1 VKVNVSLELV
11 VIEQLIELLEF
22 KEIFAW
28 TYKGMKGIPLKIIQH
43 KIEFDTM
50 IPLARQV
57 KYWLN
62 PNYGAIVKQDINKLW
77 LH

>member
-1 VKVNVSLELV
+1 MNVSLELV

-43 KIEFDTM
+43 KIEFDTI

-57 KYWLN
+57 KY
-62 PNYGAIVKQDINKLW
+62 
-77 LH
+77 